1 MSTQRVPFGSLGWR
15 LLVAFLLVAVV
26 PVVLVATAAG
36 LSVNRN
42 TAALID
48 AQRAQLRDQV
58 AKALAAAYTAG
69 RGSWQPT
76 QLTTVNSIAA
86 AHGMDV
92 VITDATGHQVASMDG
107 NHMGDWH
114 WSDGSTAPTAHATAP
129 ATTATPSHD
138 GGTSHAPS
146 PTMSPGSTHQSDQ
159 QSASPWSG
167 QHSEPGDSNTWD
179 SHPMGAPAPVVT
191 PAIRLMATSSPL
203 PTAPTATTSASTMT
217 VPVTVGGKQVA
228 TATLTLPATADAAI
242 EGARSALLNTIAVA
256 ALVAVALAAAAAL
269 VVSRRVSRPLVAL
282 SAATR
287 SFAAGEPHPERL
299 IRPAP
304 GELGEVGD
312 AFIAMA
318 AALRRE
324 DELRRAVT
332 ADVAH
337 ELRTPVTILKG
348 QTEQLLDGIAEP
360 TTARLVSLHDEVLRL
375 ERVTDDLA
383 TLSAADA
390 AGLSLQLGR
399 VDLTDLARQ
408 AVEAMNAQFA
418 DADLATTLEVAEPV
432 LVRGDATRLTQVTTN
447 LLTNAVKFTPAGG
460 AIAVNVHPDRHD
472 AVLTVTDTGPGIS
485 AQDLPHIFDRFW
497 RGDTARTRHGT
508 GIGLSVVQS
517 LVTAHGGTV
526 MASTPAT
533 GGTRFEV
540 RLPLERPPVT

>member
-58 AKALAAAYTAG
+58 AAALAAAYTAG
-69 RGSWQPT
+69 RGSWQPN
-76 QLTTVNSIAA
+76 QLTTVKSIAA

-92 VITDATGHQVASMDG
+92 VITDANGHQIASMDW
-107 NHMGDWH
+107 NHIGDWH
-114 WSDGSTAPTAHATAP
+114 WSDGSIAPTAHATAP
-129 ATTATPSHD
+129 ATPAPSDD
-138 GGTSHAPS
+138 GGSSHAPS
-146 PTMSPGSTHQSDQ
+146 PMMSPGATHQSYQ
-159 QSASPWSG
+159 PSASPWSG

-179 SHPMGAPAPVVT
+179 SHPIGAPAPVVT
-191 PAIRLMATSSPL
+191 PALRLIATSSPL
-203 PTAPTATTSASTMT
+203 PTTPTASPSASTMT

-242 EGARSALLNTIAVA
+242 EGARSALLNTIALA

-360 TTARLVSLHDEVLRL
+360 TPARLVSLHDEVLRL

-408 AVEAMNAQFA
+408 AVEAMTVQFT
-418 DADLATTLEVAEPV
+418 DADLTTTLEVAEPV

-460 AIAVNVHPDRHD
+460 AIAVNVHQQDHD

-526 MASTPAT
+526 TASTPAT

-540 RLPLERPPVT
+540 RLPLEHPPAT